1 MTKEIRYLGN
11 GILNKGVFGR
21 PSRWR
26 LAAMKMLRV
35 LTFGFFMYLAL
46 VCFWSGWRGEIP
58 GHGVLLAGICMMFA
72 LASIK

>member
-1 MTKEIRYLGN
+1 
-11 GILNKGVFGR
+11 
-21 PSRWR
+21 
-26 LAAMKMLRV
+26 MKMLRV